1 MGPAE
6 SMVLIRA
13 MTDPAQE
20 FPMPPQAFRRN
31 RPRLVQALGRAYL
44 RMAGWRAEGRWPE
57 VPKCVAIV
65 APHTSNWDFFLGLG
79 ILFGLDLRVSWLGK
93 HAIFRP
99 PVAGL
104 LRRLGGIPVD
114 RRAAHGVVGACA
126 EAFRAAPT
134 LMLALSPEGTRK
146 SGGAWKSGFYH
157 IAVQA
162 GVPIFPVSFDFPTH
176 VIRFMDPF
184 QPTGDLEGDLPRLMA
199 LFEGARGL
207 RSRG

>member
-1 MGPAE
+1 
-6 SMVLIRA
+6 MVLIRA
-13 MTDPAQE
+13 MTAPAPDY
-20 FPMPPQAFRRN
+20 PMPPPAFRRN
-31 RPRLVQALGRAYL
+31 RPRLLQVLGRAYL
-44 RMAGWRAEGRWPE
+44 RLGGWRVEGAWPE

-79 ILFGLDLRVSWLGK
+79 ILFGMDLKVSWLGK

-99 PVAGL
+99 PVGGL
-104 LRRLGGIPVD
+104 LRRLGGIPID
-114 RRAAHGVVGACA
+114 RRAAHGVVGACVDA
-126 EAFRAAPT
+126 FTEAQAM
-134 LMLALSPEGTRK
+134 LLALSPEGTRR

-162 GVPIFPVSFDFPTH
+162 GVPILPVSFDFPTH
-176 VIRFMDPF
+176 VIRFMAPF
-184 QPTGDLEGDLPRLMA
+184 LPTGDLEGDLPRLMA